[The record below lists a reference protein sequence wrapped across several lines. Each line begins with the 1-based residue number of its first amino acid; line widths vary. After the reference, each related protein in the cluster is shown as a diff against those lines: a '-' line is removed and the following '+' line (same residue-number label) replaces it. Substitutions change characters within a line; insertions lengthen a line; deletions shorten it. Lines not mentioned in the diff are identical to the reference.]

1 MEFKQLPSAFLL
13 MMASGCGTALASSNA
28 PELFIMQQADKI
40 TVQGTV
46 VDATGEPLIGVSVLE
61 LGTTNG
67 AITDIDGKFSLSVAS
82 GSKLELSYIG
92 YKSIQVEAKADLGVI
107 TLSEDTEVL

>member
-13 MMASGCGTALASSNA
+13 MMASGCGTALAASNA

-61 LGTTNG
+61 LGTNEWCDYG
-67 AITDIDGKFSLSVAS
+67 YRRKILSV
-82 GSKLELSYIG
+82 GGFRL
-92 YKSIQVEAKADLGVI
+92 KAGAFVYRL
-107 TLSEDTEVL
+107 